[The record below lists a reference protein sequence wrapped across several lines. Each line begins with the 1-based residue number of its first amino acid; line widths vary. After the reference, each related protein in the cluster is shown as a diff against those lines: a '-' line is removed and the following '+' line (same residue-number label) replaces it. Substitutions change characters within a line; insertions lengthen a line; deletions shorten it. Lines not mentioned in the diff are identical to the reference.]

1 MASRGAIRLW
11 VGILEDQTHLGGS
24 AGVQPL
30 EEAAGALLLP
40 RGLRAQH
47 GPDGFVEHG
56 FQASLGEG

>member
-1 MASRGAIRLW
+1 M
-11 VGILEDQTHLGGS
+11 LGSWALDG
-24 AGVQPL
+24 GLLPL
-30 EEAAGALLLP
+30 EEATGALLLP